1 MVKILKVLITGG
13 AGFIGRW
20 TAKEFLDNGHSV
32 IVLDNLVN
40 STKQNIREF
49 EPNKSFKFIKGD
61 ILNKS
66 LLAKIFKTDI
76 DLCIHLDALI
86 NVQES
91 IEKPSIYFETNVVG
105 TQNLLENCRKHDV
118 KFVLMSTCMV
128 YNTSATQAINEEHPI
143 KPASPYSGS
152 KVAAEYLALS
162 YYYSYNLPVVIL
174 RPFNTYGPY
183 QKSNLEGGVV
193 SIFLNRKL
201 QAKNLIV
208 FGNGSQTRD
217 LLYVE
222 DCARFVYE
230 SAFNKNAVGQIINGG
245 YGQDIAIN
253 DLAYKIV
260 HDKSRI
266 EHVKHHHPQAEIPKL
281 LSDNSKAK
289 KILNW
294 KPRISL
300 DKGIKKTE
308 NWIKSAAEFNH

>member
-1 MVKILKVLITGG
+1 MKILKVLITGG

-20 TAKEFLDNGHSV
+20 TVKEFLGNGHSV
-32 IVLDNLVN
+32 IVLDNLAN
-40 STKQNIREF
+40 STKNNIDEF
-49 EPNKSFKFIKGD
+49 EPNKNFKFIKGD
-61 ILNKS
+61 VLDKS
-66 LLAKIFKTDI
+66 LLAKIFKAGI
-76 DLCIHLDALI
+76 DLCLHLASLI

-91 IEKPSIYFETNVVG
+91 IENPGSYFETNVIG
-105 TQNLLENCRKHDV
+105 TQNLLENCRKHHV

-128 YNTSATQAINEEHPI
+128 YNTSIAQAINEEHPI
-143 KPASPYSGS
+143 KPASPYAGS

-201 QAKNLIV
+201 QGKELIV

-222 DCARFVYE
+222 DCARFIYE
-230 SAFNKNAVGQIINGG
+230 SAFNKNAVGQIINSG

-266 EHVKHHHPQAEIPKL
+266 KYAKHHHPQAEIPKL
-281 LSDNSKAK
+281 LCDNSKAK

-294 KPRISL
+294 KPVISL

-308 NWIKSAAEFNH
+308 EWIKSAAKFRH

>member
-1 MVKILKVLITGG
+1 MKILKVLITGG

-20 TAKEFLDNGHSV
+20 TVKEFLGNGHSV
-32 IVLDNLVN
+32 IVLDNLAN
-40 STKQNIREF
+40 SAIGNIEEF
-49 EPNKSFKFIKGD
+49 GPNKNFKFIKGD
-61 ILNKS
+61 VLNKS
-66 LLAKIFKTDI
+66 LLTKIFKTDI
-76 DLCIHLDALI
+76 DLCIHLAALI

-91 IEKPSIYFETNVVG
+91 IENPNIYFETNVVG
-105 TQNLLENCRKHDV
+105 TQNLLEGCRKHDV
-118 KFVLMSTCMV
+118 KFILMSTCMV
-128 YNTSATQAINEEHPI
+128 YDTSTAQAINEVHPI
-143 KPASPYSGS
+143 KPASPYAGS

-193 SIFLNRKL
+193 SIFINRKL
-201 QAKNLIV
+201 QGKNLIV

-230 SAFNKNAVGQIINGG
+230 SSLNKNAVGHIINGG
-245 YGQDIAIN
+245 YGDDISIN

-266 EHVKHHHPQAEIPKL
+266 KHVKHHHPQAEIPKL
-281 LSDNSKAK
+281 LCDNSKAK

-294 KPRISL
+294 KPRIPL

-308 NWIKSAAEFNH
+308 DLIKSAARFKH